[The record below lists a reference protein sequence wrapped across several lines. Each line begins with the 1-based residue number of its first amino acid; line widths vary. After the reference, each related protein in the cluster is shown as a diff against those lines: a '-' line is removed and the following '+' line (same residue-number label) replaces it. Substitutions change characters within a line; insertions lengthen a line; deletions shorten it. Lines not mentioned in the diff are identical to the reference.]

1 MLVEYLRDN
10 PLLKKKLL
18 QEIDAVKHFPNAV
31 RKSAHQLLFY
41 FLGNYEPFQ
50 DRLQRIQ
57 QFKAELI
64 GISDSS
70 DSTHLVPESA
80 LNELYSLFDTVI
92 KRQKGE
98 TLFLEPIPSESLVV
112 AGLVDE
118 QVTKEIDQ
126 RARFRRKLGDPAHM
140 PENTLTVMR
149 SGDPSL
155 PDLGHFHFF

>member
-80 LNELYSLFDTVI
+80 LTQLFSLFNQVI
-92 KRQKGE
+92 PKKKGKRYFSNQ
-98 TLFLEPIPSESLVV
+98 
-112 AGLVDE
+112 
-118 QVTKEIDQ
+118 
-126 RARFRRKLGDPAHM
+126 
-140 PENTLTVMR
+140 
-149 SGDPSL
+149 
-155 PDLGHFHFF
+155 FFQNL